1 MRVWKVLGLAG
12 VAGVAAGGV
21 AVARE
26 QRRRNSY
33 TPDEI
38 RSRLRERVDGASATS
53 VEASPDAS

>member
-1 MRVWKVLGLAG
+1 MRVWKVIGLAG

-26 QRRRNSY
+26 QRKRNSY

-38 RSRLRERVDGASATS
+38 RSKLRERVDGSASAAP
-53 VEASPDAS
+53 ESPSSS

>member
-1 MRVWKVLGLAG
+1 MRVWKILGLAG

-38 RSRLRERVDGASATS
+38 RSRLRERVDGAPAGSPETS
-53 VEASPDAS
+53 PEAS

>member
-1 MRVWKVLGLAG
+1 MRGWKVIGLAG

-26 QRRRNSY
+26 QRKRNSY

-38 RSRLRERVDGASATS
+38 RSKLRERVDGSSGAAP
-53 VEASPDAS
+53 ESPSES

>member
-1 MRVWKVLGLAG
+1 MRVWKILGLAG

-33 TPDEI
+33 SPDEI
-38 RSRLRERVDGASATS
+38 RSRLRERVDGAQARPPESS
-53 VEASPDAS
+53 

>member
-1 MRVWKVLGLAG
+1 MRVWKVIGLAG

-26 QRRRNSY
+26 QRKRNSY

-38 RSRLRERVDGASATS
+38 RSKLRERVDGPTGTPPD
-53 VEASPDAS
+53 SPSSS